1 MDSSGWEKN
10 DQNSISRNVARN
22 IEEKFKCLINRF
34 FLLLILFSKY

>member
-34 FLLLILFSKY
+34 FLIINIIF